1 MDRIGIH
8 KEVKEIINYLG
19 CKKFCRKLEE
29 GVLHKVKDFIANL
42 VERVDDK
49 VLLEESGLINNL
61 LEALEHEE
69 DDYSVVME
77 EGLDINERVRKLCQ
91 FDK

>member
-19 CKKFCRKLEE
+19 CKKFYRKLEE
-29 GVLHKVKDFIANL
+29 GVLQIVKDFNANL

-61 LEALEHEE
+61 IEAPEHEE
-69 DDYSVVME
+69 DVE
-77 EGLDINERVRKLCQ
+77 K
-91 FDK
+91 